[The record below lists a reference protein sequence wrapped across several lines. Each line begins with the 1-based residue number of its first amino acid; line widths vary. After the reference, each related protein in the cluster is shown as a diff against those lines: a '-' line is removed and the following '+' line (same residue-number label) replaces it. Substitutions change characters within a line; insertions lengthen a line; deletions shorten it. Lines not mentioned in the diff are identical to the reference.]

1 MRSVMSSTTATM
13 ESTSAGATSKTR
25 PPAGGK
31 ASDIATVI
39 KATERPRARSW
50 LKVRSRR
57 SVEPRTSAAG
67 PASVE
72 RVAMVEVAVVEVV
85 VAEIVAINDRLAVG
99 DVGVVVVNHP
109 MAMPV
114 ASPVMPAPTISSE
127 ETDAEPDSKS
137 NPRSGEE
144 DSRHGIPAWIR
155 DDGLTV
161 HEPGIIGRYIDD
173 LRIGRFDDDC
183 VPLSRYL
190 LLLIACEVSGLV
202 SLLTHCLDG
211 ICHILLL
218 VGVCVAKRGSPREV
232 LVHVF
237 KNRGRLCEGL
247 NARVPRLL
255 VDFFCQLFTIEVGMA
270 LHPAVR
276 FDNLRWVG
284 GRRENLRNEGVR
296 VQGDWGDEALQLL
309 RGMLHGRSR

>member
-1 MRSVMSSTTATM
+1 MVFLSILEFSLLSTAGCMRSVMSSTTATM

-39 KATERPRARSW
+39 KATERPGARSR

-72 RVAMVEVAVVEVV
+72 RVAVVEVV
-85 VAEIVAINDRLAVG
+85 VAEIVAINDRPAVG

-144 DSRHGIPAWIR
+144 DSRHGVPGRIR
-155 DDGLTV
+155 DDRLAI
-161 HEPGIIGRYIDD
+161 HEPGIIGRYIHD
-173 LRIGRFDDDC
+173 LRIGRLDDDG

-190 LLLIACEVSGLV
+190 LLVIAIEVAGLV

-211 ICHILLL
+211 ICQILLL
-218 VGVCVAKRGSPREV
+218 VGVCVAKRRSPREV

-237 KNRGRLCEGL
+237 KNRGKLGEGL
-247 NARVPRLL
+247 NARVPGLL
-255 VDFFCQLFTIEVGMA
+255 VDFLCQLFTLEFGMA
-270 LHPAVR
+270 LHPPVR
-276 FDNLRWVG
+276 LDNLSGIG
-284 GRRENLRNEGVR
+284 GSGENLRNECVR
-296 VQGDWGDEALQLL
+296 V
-309 RGMLHGRSR
+309 

>member
-13 ESTSAGATSKTR
+13 ETTSAGATSKTR

-31 ASDIATVI
+31 APDIATMI
-39 KATERPRARSW
+39 KATKRPRARSW

-57 SVEPRTSAAG
+57 SVEPQMSAAG

-85 VAEIVAINDRLAVG
+85 VAKIVAINDRPAVG

-109 MAMPV
+109 VAMPV
-114 ASPVMPAPTISSE
+114 ASPVMPAPTISSK

-137 NPRSGEE
+137 NPHSGQE

-155 DDGLTV
+155 DDRLAV
-161 HEPGIIGRYIDD
+161 HEPGIICRYVNHF
-173 LRIGRFDDDC
+173 RIGRFDDDC

-190 LLLIACEVSGLV
+190 LLFIAIEVAGLV

-218 VGVCVAKRGSPREV
+218 VGVCVAKRRSPREV

-237 KNRGRLCEGL
+237 KNRGKLAEGL
-247 NARVPRLL
+247 NARVPRLF
-255 VDFFCQLFTIEVGMA
+255 VDFFCQLFTLEFGMA
-270 LHPAVR
+270 SHPPVR
-276 FDNLRWVG
+276 LDNLSGIG
-284 GRRENLRNEGVR
+284 GSGENLRNECVR
-296 VQGDWGDEALQLL
+296 V
-309 RGMLHGRSR
+309 

>member
-1 MRSVMSSTTATM
+1 MRSVMSPTTATM
-13 ESTSAGATSKTR
+13 ETTPAGATSKTR

-39 KATERPRARSW
+39 KATERPGARSR

-85 VAEIVAINDRLAVG
+85 VAEIVAINDRPAAG

-109 MAMPV
+109 MARPV

-137 NPRSGEE
+137 DPRAGKE
-144 DSRHGIPAWIR
+144 DSRHRVPARIR
-155 DDGLTV
+155 DDRLAI
-161 HEPGIIGRYIDD
+161 HEPGIIGRYIHD

-190 LLLIACEVSGLV
+190 LLFIAIEVAGLV

-211 ICHILLL
+211 ICQILLL
-218 VGVCVAKRGSPREV
+218 VGVCVAKRRSPREV

-237 KNRGRLCEGL
+237 KNRGKLGEGL
-247 NARVPRLL
+247 NARVPGLL
-255 VDFFCQLFTIEVGMA
+255 VDFLCQLFTLEFGMA
-270 LHPAVR
+270 LHPPVR
-276 FDNLRWVG
+276 LDNLSGIG
-284 GRRENLRNEGVR
+284 GSGENLRNECVR
-296 VQGDWGDEALQLL
+296 V
-309 RGMLHGRSR
+309 